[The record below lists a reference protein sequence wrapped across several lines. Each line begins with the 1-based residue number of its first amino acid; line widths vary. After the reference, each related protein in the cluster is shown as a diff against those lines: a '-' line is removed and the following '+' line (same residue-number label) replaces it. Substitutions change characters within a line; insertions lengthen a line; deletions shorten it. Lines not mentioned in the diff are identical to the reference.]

1 MDKHL
6 FEVNNKDIIT
16 TFMGNIVV
24 SLLVTFNMYLSTWW
38 KIIASYT
45 NYGVYFVREK
55 AASYH
60 CRLSLLLVTNN
71 SDY

>member
-1 MDKHL
+1 MGKHL
-6 FEVNNKDIIT
+6 FEVNKKDIIT
-16 TFMGNIVV
+16 AFMGNFIV

-45 NYGVYFVREK
+45 NHGFHFVRKK

-60 CRLSLLLVTNN
+60 CRLSFLLVSNN